1 MKIIRAMKIEAFII
15 LVIFV
20 TTVGLV
26 SCKRTSGSGKTNSQ
40 VLNELRNDEGKPV
53 IKFTVESY
61 DFGDIAVGENVS
73 YTFTY
78 TNEGD
83 ANLVILS
90 ATASCGCTVPKWNKD
105 PLPPGK
111 EGYVEVVF
119 DSSGRSGK
127 QIKNIAIRSNSD
139 PAVKVLQIQANIV
152 ESNN

>member
-15 LVIFV
+15 LAIFV
-20 TTVGLV
+20 IMVGIV
-26 SCKRTSGSGKTNSQ
+26 SCQRTSGSGKTNNQ
-40 VLNELRNDEGKPV
+40 VVNDQRNDGGTPV
-53 IKFTVESY
+53 IKFADESH
-61 DFGDIAVGENVS
+61 DFGDIAAGEKVS

-127 QIKNIAIRSNSD
+127 QIKNVTIRSNSD